1 MTNDWMVDQ
10 KCHGDWT
17 EEVEQNQEKQE
28 QNMKKKTITMS
39 KTIAIKSI

>member
-28 QNMKKKTITMS
+28 QNMKKKLLRCL
-39 KTIAIKSI
+39 KLLR